1 MPKYIGD
8 SKVPVM
14 EFCEYCWEVLNEDG
28 TCPTEGCVH
37 NALLSLDESEAQTEG
52 AAKCGL
58 GNSN

>member
-37 NALLSLDESEAQTEG
+37 NDLLSLDEGEAQTEG
-52 AAKCGL
+52 D
-58 GNSN
+58 

>member
-1 MPKYIGD
+1 MPKFIGE

-37 NALLSLDESEAQTEG
+37 NDLMDLEVGEDNG
-52 AAKCGL
+52 ASQA
-58 GNSN
+58 

>member
-28 TCPTEGCVH
+28 TCPTDGCVH
-37 NALLSLDESEAQTEG
+37 NDLMDEEHKRKELLNVDMAIRTE
-52 AAKCGL
+52 
-58 GNSN
+58 

>member
-1 MPKYIGD
+1 MTKYIGE

-37 NALLSLDESEAQTEG
+37 NDLMGEVHEDETTSPAQ
-52 AAKCGL
+52 L
-58 GNSN
+58 

>member
-1 MPKYIGD
+1 MPKFIGE

-37 NALLSLDESEAQTEG
+37 NDLLNEVLNEVHEDEATGSAQ
-52 AAKCGL
+52 L
-58 GNSN
+58 

>member
-28 TCPTEGCVH
+28 TCPQKDVCIMICY
-37 NALLSLDESEAQTEG
+37 L
-52 AAKCGL
+52 
-58 GNSN
+58 

>member
-1 MPKYIGD
+1 MPKFIGE

-37 NALLSLDESEAQTEG
+37 NDLLNEVHEDEATGSAQ
-52 AAKCGL
+52 L
-58 GNSN
+58 